1 MIVFQLLLLAGVA
14 FLIYISQSKKLK
26 GDKKMSILFFTI
38 LSIGLFYGTTY
49 ILQIEIPSLAIKMTS
64 IVKSLQGMKT

>member
-26 GDKKMSILFFTI
+26 GDKKNVYSLFHN
-38 LSIGLFYGTTY
+38 
-49 ILQIEIPSLAIKMTS
+49 P
-64 IVKSLQGMKT
+64 